1 MVILL
6 NKSTIKNKIEE
17 LKGKLVKFKYNGS
30 RNQIEEFNGIIEN
43 TYNSIFTIRIT
54 DTFEIKSFTYNDVI
68 NESLQF
74 FI

>member
-1 MVILL
+1 MILL

>member
-6 NKSTIKNKIEE
+6 NKSTIKNRIEE